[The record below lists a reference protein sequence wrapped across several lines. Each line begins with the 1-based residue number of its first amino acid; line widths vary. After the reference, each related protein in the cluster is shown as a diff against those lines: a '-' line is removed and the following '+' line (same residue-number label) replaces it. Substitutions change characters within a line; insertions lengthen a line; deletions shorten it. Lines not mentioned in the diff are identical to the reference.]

1 MKVLLLKDVYKL
13 GHAGDVKK
21 VADGYGRNYLI
32 PYGFATLATP
42 TAVKA
47 AADIKKKADKLRA
60 EMTTE
65 MEGIA
70 KKIEGTVLTFAT
82 KAGETGKLYG
92 SITSQMIAE
101 ALSEIAGTMID
112 KKLITV
118 EPIRTLG
125 EHPVTVHLTADIYP
139 SVKVIVH
146 REGEKIVVESV
157 DEKAE
162 EAVEEA
168 PVAEEE
174 ADESN

>member
-1 MKVLLLKDVYKL
+1 
-13 GHAGDVKK
+13 
-21 VADGYGRNYLI
+21 
-32 PYGFATLATP
+32 
-42 TAVKA
+42 
-47 AADIKKKADKLRA
+47 
-60 EMTTE
+60 
-65 MEGIA
+65 
-70 KKIEGTVLTFAT
+70 
-82 KAGETGKLYG
+82 
-92 SITSQMIAE
+92 MIAE

-146 REGEKIVVESV
+146 REGEKIVVENV

-168 PVAEEE
+168 PVTEEE
-174 ADESN
+174 AGESN